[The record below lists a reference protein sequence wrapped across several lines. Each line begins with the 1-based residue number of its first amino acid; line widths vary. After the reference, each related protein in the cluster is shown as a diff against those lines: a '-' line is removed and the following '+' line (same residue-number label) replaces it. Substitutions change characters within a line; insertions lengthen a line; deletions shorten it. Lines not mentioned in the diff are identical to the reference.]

1 MLRGLEFFSRNH
13 PKNFAS
19 THPLLFNTAL
29 GGIKENT
36 ILFNELVDGNDDWI
50 GQDVKITSKCKFIGN
65 GAIIGAGSIV
75 TKDVEP
81 YSIIA
86 GNPAIKR
93 GKRFS
98 DEIIELLEK
107 SKWYNLEPKELLN
120 YKEFINDPK
129 KFAEKIIND
138 FERK

>member
-1 MLRGLEFFSRNH
+1 MLRGLEFFPRNH

-19 THPLLFNTAL
+19 THPLFFNTAL

-36 ILFNELVDGNDDWI
+36 ILFNELVIGNDVWI

-86 GNPAIKR
+86 GNPAIIR
-93 GKRFS
+93 GKRFNN
-98 DEIIELLEK
+98 EIIELLEK
-107 SKWYNLEPKELLN
+107 SKWYDLEPKELLN
-120 YKEFINDPK
+120 YKEFINNPK

-138 FERK
+138 YERE